1 MIINSF
7 RNIKIII
14 IVITAI
20 ILSGCTLSPQVRA
33 QDRLFLDISLDF
45 LGEYQLPKQE
55 FQNTPV
61 GGLSGLSYDSKT
73 GKLLAISDDRSQL
86 APARFYTLNLD
97 FTDNSTLAKVS
108 VEGMTVLLNEQGQTY
123 PTGTIDPE
131 GIAISPRQS
140 VFISSEGV
148 PSSNIAPF
156 IQEYDLTQGTL
167 KNSLNIPE
175 RYFNPPDL
183 GVQENLGFESLTLS
197 PKSLAPGD
205 PFRLFTAVES
215 SLIQDTNIEQE
226 SAPLRMMHYV
236 MNSIG
241 DPILVGEHLYLL
253 EPDPYVDTLSNGLT
267 ELFALNTEGH
277 FLALERT
284 FSPSGFG
291 AKIFEVVIADATD
304 TASITS
310 LAQERRGIRPVR
322 KKLLLDLDELGIEL
336 DNLEGMTIGP
346 RLPDGSQSLILVSD
360 DNFRPE
366 QVTQFL
372 LFRFSQR

>member
-7 RNIKIII
+7 NNIKIIL
-14 IVITAI
+14 IVIIAI
-20 ILSGCTLSPQVRA
+20 ILSGCTVSPQVSA
-33 QDRLFLDISLDF
+33 QERLFLDISLDF

-61 GGLSGLSYDSKT
+61 GGLSGISYDT
-73 GKLLAISDDRSQL
+73 TTRKLLAISDDRSQL

-97 FTDNSTLAKVS
+97 FTDNSTIAKVS

-131 GIAISPRQS
+131 GIVISPRQS

-148 PSSNIAPF
+148 PSNNIAPF
-156 IQEYDLTQGTL
+156 IQEYDITQGTFKNAL
-167 KNSLNIPE
+167 KIPQ
-175 RYFNPPDL
+175 RYFNPPDQ
-183 GVQENLGFESLTLS
+183 GVQENLGFEPLTLS

-215 SLIQDTNIEQE
+215 SLIQDTNIEQK
-226 SAPLRMMHYV
+226 SAPIRMMHYV
-236 MNSIG
+236 MNTIG

-253 EPDPYVDTLSNGLT
+253 EPDPYVDTISNGLT
-267 ELFALNTEGH
+267 DLLALNTEGY

-284 FSPSGFG
+284 FSLSGFG
-291 AKIFEVVIADATD
+291 AKIFEVVIANATD
-304 TASITS
+304 TAEITS
-310 LAQERRGIRPVR
+310 LAGDLRGIQPIR

-372 LFRFSQR
+372 LFRFSQQ

>member
-1 MIINSF
+1 MIIKSF
-7 RNIKIII
+7 NNIKVILIVIIAI
-14 IVITAI
+14 IV
-20 ILSGCTLSPQVRA
+20 SGCTISPQVSA
-33 QDRLFLDISLDF
+33 EERLFLDISLEF

-61 GGLSGLSYDSKT
+61 GGLSGLSYDSSN

-97 FTDNSTLAKVS
+97 FSDSSTIAKVS
-108 VEGMTVLLNEQGQTY
+108 IEGMTVLLDEQGQTY

-131 GIAISPRQS
+131 GIALSPRQS

-148 PSSNIAPF
+148 PSNNIAPF

-167 KNSLNIPE
+167 KNSLKIPQ
-175 RYFNPPDL
+175 RYFNPPDQ
-183 GVQENLGFESLTLS
+183 GVRENLGFESLTLS

-215 SLIQDTNIEQE
+215 SLIQDTGTQQE
-226 SAPLRMMHYV
+226 SAPIRMMHYV
-236 MNSIG
+236 MNTIG

-253 EPDPYVDTLSNGLT
+253 EPDPYVDTMSNGLT

-284 FSPSGFG
+284 FSLSGFG
-291 AKIFEVVIADATD
+291 AKIFEIVIANATD
-304 TASITS
+304 TAGVTS
-310 LAQERRGIRPVR
+310 LAGDLRGIQPVH

-336 DNLEGMTIGP
+336 DNLEGMTLGP

-366 QVTQFL
+366 QVNQFL
-372 LFRFSQR
+372 LFRFSS